1 MVKHQ
6 DLLYSSKSS
15 ISLLNIYLLHLI
27 LKQTNTT
34 ISLRLTHRSG
44 SFGFQ
49 KNLVQYEHLPLANF
63 SQTLN
68 TADQG
73 HKVWHSHRVTGS
85 LLEEIQPVHAAAG
98 TG

>member
-1 MVKHQ
+1 MITHQ
-6 DLLYSSKSS
+6 DLFYSSKSS
-15 ISLLNIYLLHLI
+15 VSLLNTYALHLI
-27 LKQTNTT
+27 LKQTNIT
-34 ISLRLTHRSG
+34 IMRLTHQSG
-44 SFGFQ
+44 SSGFQ

-73 HKVWHSHRVTGS
+73 HKVWHSHRATGS
-85 LLEEIQPVHAAAG
+85 SLEVIQPVHAAAG